1 VKGLRPPELA
11 FSVRLQKATL
21 ACRAAL
27 RDYARLACEGLLGLV
42 FSVSSRKMSCQAW
55 RFP

>member
-27 RDYARLACEGLLGLV
+27 RDYARLACEGWLGLV
-42 FSVSSRKMSCQAW
+42 VFVSSRKMTCQSC

>member
-27 RDYARLACEGLLGLV
+27 RDYARLACEGLLGLA
-42 FSVSSRKMSCQAW
+42 FYVSLRKKPCQAC

>member
-21 ACRAAL
+21 AYHTAL
-27 RDYARLACEGLLGLV
+27 RDYARLAREGLLGLA
-42 FSVSSRKMSCQAW
+42 FYVSSRKMSCQAW

>member
-27 RDYARLACEGLLGLV
+27 RDYARLACEGWLGVL
-42 FSVSSRKMSCQAW
+42 RKLT
-55 RFP
+55 

>member
-11 FSVRLQKATL
+11 FYVRLQKATL

-27 RDYARLACEGLLGLV
+27 RDYARLACEGWLGLA
-42 FSVSSRKMSCQAW
+42 FYVSLRKKPCQAC